1 MNFYDLIRS
10 AHALSRPNKLLR
22 IMKLTIIIMTTLLI
36 RVSASSVA
44 QSITFSQKKVAVK
57 TVFREISKQTG
68 YQVVCDGDL
77 IKSAP
82 IIDVNFKKA
91 ALKEV
96 LEHFFPGKALSWS
109 IEDNML
115 IITQE
120 EPGLKKKVAVDK
132 QISGIVKDVGG
143 GILPGVSVTVKN
155 KSNIGTSTDLNGRY
169 ILSVP
174 ENSVLVFSMVS
185 YKKQEIPIE
194 DKTVINVTLL
204 EDNDELEEVVV
215 TAFGNVQRKTD
226 LIGAVTSISP
236 KDLKVPASNLTTAL
250 QGRIAGMI
258 SFQRSGEPGMDN
270 ADFFIRGLGTFGVN
284 QKPLILIDNMEVTT
298 DQLARIPP
306 DDIASFSIL
315 KDATASAVYGSRG
328 ANGVILV
335 TTKMGVEGPAKIN
348 LRIEQ
353 RVSAATQK
361 LEVADPVTFM
371 KMNNEALLTRDPL
384 AITPYTDEK
393 IAMTEAGADP
403 MMYPSVDWLSMLT
416 KDYTNTQNYSLSVSG
431 GGALATYAVSGSLTQ
446 DNGLLK
452 VNPIN
457 NFNSNV
463 DFKTYNLRS
472 NINFNLTKSTQLLV
486 RTIGNFQSY
495 SGPPVTGSEAFAQAI
510 SANPVLFQPVYQ
522 AGPDQSYIKHPL
534 FGNYGN
540 GDYANP
546 YANVV
551 RGYQERNTNNMQ
563 VQLEFK
569 QDLSAIITNGLSF
582 RSLGNLTRTSEYQ
595 ILRQYNPFYYVPYQ
609 NNITGDYSYVNL
621 NPDGG
626 TETLSFT
633 PKGSGLSA
641 LFYMEN
647 AFSYNRTFSDKHTVT
662 GMMIATMRHNITQ
675 PKDET
680 FNLLNTLPFRN
691 ASFSGSFTYAFDSR
705 YHAQFAFGY
714 NGSERFDDKF
724 RWGFFPSGGVAW
736 TIHNEKFMEPL
747 KNLISTLR
755 LRGTYGLVGNDAISN
770 ERFFY
775 LSDVNLNNSAK
786 SFSFGM
792 PGSLYTVNGISTNRY
807 ANPTVRWE
815 KSRQT
820 NIGLDLGLFK
830 SAFTVTLD
838 AYRQIRSDIVQSR
851 ASLPAAL
858 GLANVPLANLGEYK
872 SEGIDLEASYNHTIN
887 NNFWI
892 QGRGTF
898 TFARGE
904 YLKYEEP
911 IYKYPYLS
919 RLGYGSGQQRGYIA
933 ERLFTDDEEVF
944 NSPEQAFGSTVKGG
958 DIKYLDVNN
967 DGVINADDIMPIGY
981 PTTPQIN
988 YGFGLSTGYKN
999 FDVSFFF
1006 SGIGKTSLFISP
1018 ISSQPGDKDQGIAP
1032 FGSVTS
1038 PKAVLKEIAE
1048 SHWTEENQDPYA
1060 FWPRLSSSALANNTQ
1075 KSTYWMRN
1083 GSFLRLKQ
1091 VEVGYKLNSQF
1102 TRRFKI
1108 EGLRFY
1114 ASATNLF
1121 VFSSFDSW
1129 DPEMGGNGLAYPL
1142 QKVFN
1147 VGLFLTL

>member
-10 AHALSRPNKLLR
+10 AGALYRPNKLLR

-44 QSITFSQKKVAVK
+44 QNITFSQKKAAVK
-57 TVFREISKQTG
+57 TVFREITKQTG

-91 ALKEV
+91 ELKEV
-96 LEHFFPGKALSWS
+96 LEHFFPNKALSWS
-109 IEDNML
+109 VEDNIL
-115 IITQE
+115 IIRLE
-120 EPGLKKKVAVDK
+120 DKIPKRKIAEDK
-132 QISGIVKDVGG
+132 QISGIVKDLDG
-143 GILPGVSVTVKN
+143 GIMPGVSISV
-155 KSNIGTSTDLNGRY
+155 KSNPSIGTSTDLNGRY

-174 ENSVLVFSMVS
+174 ENSVLRFSMVG
-185 YKKQEIPIE
+185 YKTQEISTE
-194 DKTVINVTLL
+194 GKTTINVTLL
-204 EDNDELEEVVV
+204 ESDDALEEVVV
-215 TAFGNVQRKTD
+215 TAFGNVQKKTD
-226 LIGAVTSISP
+226 LIGSVTSISP
-236 KDLKVPASNLTTAL
+236 KDLKVPSSNITTAL
-250 QGRIAGMI
+250 QGRVAGMI

-284 QKPLILIDNMEVTT
+284 QKPLILIDNMEVTI

-348 LRIEQ
+348 VRVEQ
-353 RVSAATQK
+353 RVSTATQK
-361 LEVADPVTFM
+361 LQVADPVTFM
-371 KMNNEALLTRDPL
+371 KMHNEALLTRNPL
-384 AITPYTDEK
+384 ANTLYTDEK
-393 IAMTEAGADP
+393 IALTEAGADP

-416 KDYTNTQNYSLSVSG
+416 KDQTNTQNYSMSVSG
-431 GGALATYAVSGSLTQ
+431 GGSLATYAVSGSLTQ

-457 NFNSNV
+457 NFNTNV

-495 SGPPVTGSEAFAQAI
+495 SGPPITGSEAFSQALNA
-510 SANPVLFQPVYQ
+510 SPVLFQPVYQ
-522 AGPDQSYIKHPL
+522 AGPSQSYIKHPL
-534 FGNYGN
+534 FGNYGSGN
-540 GDYANP
+540 YVNP

-551 RGYQERNTNNMQ
+551 KGYQERNTNNMQ
-563 VQLEFK
+563 VQMELK
-569 QDLSAIITNGLSF
+569 QDLSSLLTKGLSF
-582 RSLGNLTRTSEYQ
+582 RSLANLTRTSEYQ
-595 ILRQYNPFYYVPYQ
+595 ILRQYNPFYYVPQ
-609 NNITGDYSYVNL
+609 QSNVAGEYSFVGL
-621 NPDGG
+621 NPGTG
-626 TETLSFT
+626 TETLGFNDRGT
-633 PKGSGLSA
+633 GLSA

-647 AFSYNRTFSDKHTVT
+647 AFSYNRTFREKHTVT

-675 PKDET
+675 PRSVDDMT
-680 FNLLNTLPFRN
+680 LLNTLPFRN
-691 ASFSGSFTYAFDSR
+691 ASFSGSFTYAFDNR
-705 YHAQFAFGY
+705 FHAQFAFGY

-747 KNLISTLR
+747 KAVVNTLR

-775 LSDVNLNNSAK
+775 LSEVNLNNSARA
-786 SFSFGM
+786 FSFGM
-792 PGSLYTVNGISTNRY
+792 PGTLYTVNGVSTTRY

-830 SAFTVTLD
+830 SAFTLTLD

-858 GLANVPLANLGEYK
+858 GLANTPLANLGQYK

-887 NNFWI
+887 NNLWI

-904 YLKYEEP
+904 YMKYEEP
-911 IYKYPYLS
+911 SYKYPYLT
-919 RLGYGSGQQRGYIA
+919 RIGYGSGQQRGYIA

-944 NSPEQAFGSTVKGG
+944 NSPQQALGSTVKGG

-1018 ISSQPGDKDQGIAP
+1018 TNIAP
-1032 FGSVTS
+1032 FGAETS
-1038 PKAVLKEIAE
+1038 PRAVLKEIAD

-1060 FWPRLSSSALANNTQ
+1060 FWPRLSGSALGNNTVN
-1075 KSTYWMRN
+1075 STYWMRN

-1091 VEVGYKLNSQF
+1091 VELGYKLNSQF
-1102 TRRFKI
+1102 TKRFKV

-1121 VFSSFDSW
+1121 VLSSFDSW